1 MITTVISFSTNE
13 LRFLPHC
20 LREVQKFSKQVIVV
34 VSDHFFDGTPEDLEL
49 LKFIYS
55 NYPEIE
61 FVQFAWNPQGH
72 FGQKESHVW
81 HNLARLLGY
90 HFATSEIDYILF
102 LDVDEIPEGKRLQN
116 WLRVFPIQKYSAM
129 RLACYWYF
137 REPHFQATEWE
148 DTPLLVSRK
157 HLHYD
162 LLMHAEERAG
172 IYWEISGKKERYVM
186 ENDLPFIHHYSW
198 VRSKEEM
205 LRKVRTWG
213 HRHAKNWEEL
223 VEKEFSAPFSGR
235 DFVNGY
241 RFKTVEPFIDIKE
254 KKYQWQNVQH
264 GNVRILSSED
274 VVKID
279 LQIKFGL

>member
-13 LRFLPHC
+13 LCFLPHC
-20 LREVQKFSKQVIVV
+20 LKKAQKFSKQVIVV
-34 VSDHFFDGTPEDLEL
+34 VSDHFFDGTSEDIEL
-49 LKFIYS
+49 LNRIYS
-55 NYPEIE
+55 HYSDIE

-90 HFATSEIDYILF
+90 YFSKSESDYLLF
-102 LDVDEIPEGKRLQN
+102 LDVDEIPEGERLQN
-116 WLRVFPIQKYSAM
+116 WLRCFPIQEYSAM

-137 REPHFQATEWE
+137 RESHFQATQWE

-157 HLHYD
+157 QLHYD
-162 LLMHAEERAG
+162 LMMHAEERAG

-186 ENDLPFIHHYSW
+186 ENKLPFIHHYSW

-223 VEKEFSAPFSGR
+223 VEKEFAGPFLGK

-241 RFKTVEPFIDIKE
+241 TFKTVEPFVDLKE
-254 KKYQWQNVQH
+254 KKYAAQSGQNR
-264 GNVRILSSED
+264 NVHILSSED
-274 VVKID
+274 VAKID
-279 LQIKFGL
+279 LKIKFDL